1 MTENERIK
9 NIRKDYHLYTYINN
23 YTLKEGKKDS
33 RKYVNRKNNRTDN
46 WQGYMEIQL
55 TAEEAS
61 RYDRNKIMLIL
72 KKYTEIIKNRSQY
85 MTKELLLYA
94 IEQCIFGDEKWIYL
108 TSIGQRHV

>member
-23 YTLKEGKKDS
+23 YILKEGKKDS

-46 WQGYMEIQL
+46 GQYMELQL

-61 RYDRNKIMLIL
+61 RYNRNKIMLIL
-72 KKYTEIIKNRSQY
+72 KKIYRNN
-85 MTKELLLYA
+85 KE
-94 IEQCIFGDEKWIYL
+94 KK
-108 TSIGQRHV
+108 HVHAKRIVIVCYRTVYF

>member
-1 MTENERIK
+1 MTENESIK

-33 RKYVNRKNNRTDN
+33 RNYVNRKNSKTNN
-46 WQGYMEIQL
+46 GQGYMEIQL

-72 KKYTEIIKNRSQY
+72 KKYIEITKNRSMY
-85 MTKELLLYA
+85 TPRELLLYV
-94 IEQCIFGDEKWIYL
+94 IEQCIFEDEK
-108 TSIGQRHV
+108 

>member
-33 RKYVNRKNNRTDN
+33 RKYINRKNNRTDN
-46 WQGYMEIQL
+46 GQAYMEIQL

-94 IEQCIFGDEKWIYL
+94 IEQCIFREEK
-108 TSIGQRHV
+108 

>member
-1 MTENERIK
+1 MTENESIK

-46 WQGYMEIQL
+46 GQAYMEIQL

-61 RYDRNKIMLIL
+61 RYDRNKILMIL
-72 KKYTEIIKNRSQY
+72 KKKYTEVIKNRSMY
-85 MTKELLLYA
+85 TPRELLLYA
-94 IEQCIFGDEKWIYL
+94 IEQCIFGEENEH
-108 TSIGQRHV
+108 T

>member
-23 YTLKEGKKDS
+23 YKLKEGKKDS

-46 WQGYMEIQL
+46 GQGYMELQL
-55 TAEEAS
+55 TEEEAS

-72 KKYTEIIKNRSQY
+72 KKYTEIIKNRSLY

-94 IEQCIFGDEKWIYL
+94 IERCIFGYENENEY
-108 TSIGQRHV
+108 T

>member
-23 YTLKEGKKDS
+23 YILKEGKKDS

-46 WQGYMEIQL
+46 GQYMELQL

-61 RYDRNKIMLIL
+61 RYNRNKIMLIL
-72 KKYTEIIKNRSQY
+72 KKYIEIIKKRSMY
-85 MTKELLLYA
+85 TPRELLLYA
-94 IEQCIFGDEKWIYL
+94 IEQCIFGEEK
-108 TSIGQRHV
+108 

>member
-1 MTENERIK
+1 MTENESIK

-33 RKYVNRKNNRTDN
+33 RKYINRKNNRTDN
-46 WQGYMEIQL
+46 GQGYMEIKL
-55 TAEEAS
+55 NEEEAS

-94 IEQCIFGDEKWIYL
+94 IEQCIFGDENGNI
-108 TSIGQRHV
+108 

>member
-33 RKYVNRKNNRTDN
+33 RKYINRKNNRTDN
-46 WQGYMEIQL
+46 GQGYMEIQL
-55 TAEEAS
+55 TVEEAS

-94 IEQCIFGDEKWIYL
+94 IEQCIFGDENGYN
-108 TSIGQRHV
+108 